1 MSRQQY
7 LKLLEREIHL
17 LNKKID
23 EKILRGE
30 TYYKESRD
38 HKLLLRKI
46 RQIAGRPSIFA
57 RFMPSMFQFR

>member
-30 TYYKESRD
+30 VYYKESRD

-46 RQIAGRPSIFA
+46 RQHARRPGIFA
-57 RFMPSMFQFR
+57 RLMPSFMFR